1 MRAIACV
8 RTVLAVLS
16 LTSAIVTQAATFV
29 YVSNADSK
37 EISVLLLDAATN
49 DVYLVQTVPV
59 SGQVMPLAVSP
70 DRKTLYAALRS
81 QPYSVASFRIDSASG
96 RLTPIGLNPLP
107 DSMAYITTDRTGR
120 HLFAASYG
128 GHKMSVGPIAADGVA
143 QAATQVLP
151 TGQNAHAVLVDA
163 SNRHVFVS
171 NLGSDAVMQMR
182 FDAGTGQLAP
192 NDTPSFSARPKAG
205 PRHLVFHPNGRVV
218 YLLNELDAGV
228 DVLAFD
234 AAKGSLSLVQ
244 TLSSLPPGFTGKP
257 WAADLH
263 VTPDG
268 RFLYTSE
275 RNSNTLATFA
285 IDPSSSRLKLVAHT
299 PTEAQPR
306 GFNIDPS
313 GRFLVAVGQTSH
325 ALTLYSIDPS
335 SGALAPLRN
344 YSLGKNPNWVEIVD
358 LP

>member
-37 EISVLLLDAATN
+37 EISVLLLDAAKN

-107 DSMAYITTDRTGR
+107 DSMAYITTHRTGR

-128 GHKMSVGPIAADGVA
+128 GPKMNVGPIAADRVA
-143 QAATQVLP
+143 QAPTQVLP
-151 TGQNAHAVLVDA
+151 TVQKAHAGLVDS

-171 NLGSDAVMQMR
+171 KLGSDAVIQIR

-244 TLSSLPPGFTGKP
+244 TLSSLPPGFTG
-257 WAADLH
+257 
-263 VTPDG
+263 
-268 RFLYTSE
+268 
-275 RNSNTLATFA
+275 
-285 IDPSSSRLKLVAHT
+285 
-299 PTEAQPR
+299 
-306 GFNIDPS
+306 
-313 GRFLVAVGQTSH
+313 
-325 ALTLYSIDPS
+325 
-335 SGALAPLRN
+335 
-344 YSLGKNPNWVEIVD
+344 
-358 LP
+358 